1 MPCGHLNA
9 MRFAQKPLPQ
19 PAYSFVHVPKA
30 KKTLENSSLQLINNR
45 EAFQTCMA
53 EMLLLSKE
61 AVRRRKNVDLDKAD
75 KVVTNSGAKPLSLEY
90 LADRM
95 DVDEV
100 SAQRNYEPK
109 CKEKLSPK
117 LRSCRRGSL
126 ALATWYARKQ
136 NQNVPHL
143 GEKPI

>member
-1 MPCGHLNA
+1 MPSISSQQLFRPTINCTAAQSKTPLPHNCRSTMPCGHLNA

-30 KKTLENSSLQLINNR
+30 TKTLENSSLQIIKSR

-61 AVRRRKNVDLDKAD
+61 AVRRRSKVKLDKAD
-75 KVVTNSGAKPLSLEY
+75 TVVTNSGAKPLSLEY

-100 SAQRNYEPK
+100 SALCCER
-109 CKEKLSPK
+109 
-117 LRSCRRGSL
+117 
-126 ALATWYARKQ
+126 T
-136 NQNVPHL
+136 
-143 GEKPI
+143 